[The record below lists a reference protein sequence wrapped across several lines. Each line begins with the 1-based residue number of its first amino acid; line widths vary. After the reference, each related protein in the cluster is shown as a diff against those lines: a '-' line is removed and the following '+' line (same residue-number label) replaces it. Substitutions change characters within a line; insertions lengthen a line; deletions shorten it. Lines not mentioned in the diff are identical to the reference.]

1 MPAKKKAEPEVTLE
15 DRMTQLEEVLLQLEQ
30 ENLGL
35 EDSFD
40 LYKKGMELVKQ
51 CNQSIDRVEKKLL
64 IIQEEEE

>member
-40 LYKKGMELVKQ
+40 LYQKGMELVNQ

-64 IIQEEEE
+64 TIQEEEE

>member
-40 LYKKGMELVKQ
+40 LYQKGMELVKQ

>member
-40 LYKKGMELVKQ
+40 LYQKGMELVKQ

-64 IIQEEEE
+64 TIQEEEE